1 MIHNLQITISI
12 WRLYPLSPYWET
24 VENWTESVTWIFACF
39 LPPTNWTLNSWW
51 KLFKKGKWKGMLESC
66 LVYCY
71 SGIQSLIEV
80 VLLYTFYTETF
91 CMPQKRFWMKRQTLL
106 VLILAATT
114 STEQNTS
121 KACHGNLGLKKGSL
135 SSMPLMLGFF
145 GDFAVGIVGLP

>member
-1 MIHNLQITISI
+1 M
-12 WRLYPLSPYWET
+12 R
-24 VENWTESVTWIFACF
+24 
-39 LPPTNWTLNSWW
+39 
-51 KLFKKGKWKGMLESC
+51 ESC

-71 SGIQSLIEV
+71 SGIQSLFEV

-121 KACHGNLGLKKGSL
+121 KACHGNLGLKKGLL

-145 GDFAVGIVGLP
+145 GDFAVGIVGLPLG